1 MRRANVL
8 SGAALT
14 VFGLLMLIFVIP
26 AQIEQGPPGMMSPR
40 LVPNLMMGL
49 ITVLAVLLCAT
60 NLRSGEEGDWPI
72 SRAEVLALGKVGALF
87 AVAYA
92 GYALIGPLAAGI
104 VILLGGL
111 LMLGERRPLYL
122 LLIPVVVLG
131 GTYLLFYRL
140 LGTAIL

>member
-8 SGAALT
+8 SGAALA

-26 AQIEQGPPGMMSPR
+26 AQIDQGPPGMMSPR
-40 LVPNLMMGL
+40 LVPSLMMGL
-49 ITVLAVLLCAT
+49 TTVLAVLLCAT
-60 NLRSGEEGDWPI
+60 NLRSVEDDDGPI
-72 SRAEVLALGKVGALF
+72 SRAELLALGKFGVLF

-92 GYALIGPLAAGI
+92 GYALIGPLAAGV

-122 LLIPVVVLG
+122 VLLPVVVLG

-140 LGTAIL
+140 LGTPIL